1 MNLDM
6 VMPKF
11 GADAEA
17 DEPYRVPF
25 VDGKPQFRHED
36 EAWIG
41 YDVIVNGAK
50 QFHAAS
56 GAELRASARAHR
68 RGEKRRQR
76 KGSAAFARQR
86 RQAEF
91 KAGTRR
97 MQLAILKGEIQVTP
111 AMAANLQVALANE
124 LRAQGKAENAAD
136 DRAMAV
142 AEREQ
147 RLQARRAARF
157 AAGKQRGKDLRTV
170 ER

>member
-11 GADAEA
+11 GDTEA
-17 DEPYRVPF
+17 DEPYVVQF
-25 VDGKPQFRHED
+25 KDGKPQFRHED

-41 YDVIVNGAK
+41 YDVIINGAK

-56 GAELRASARAHR
+56 GAERRASARAHK
-68 RGEKRRQR
+68 RGETRRQR
-76 KGSAAFARQR
+76 KGQRVFARQR

-97 MQLAILKGEIQVTP
+97 MQLAILKGEVEVTP
-111 AMAANLQVALANE
+111 AMAANLRVALENE
-124 LRAQGKAENAAD
+124 LRAQGRAENAAD
-136 DRAMAV
+136 DRAMRV

-147 RLQARRAARF
+147 RLQTRRAARF
-157 AAGKQRGKDLRTV
+157 AAGEQRGKDLRTV